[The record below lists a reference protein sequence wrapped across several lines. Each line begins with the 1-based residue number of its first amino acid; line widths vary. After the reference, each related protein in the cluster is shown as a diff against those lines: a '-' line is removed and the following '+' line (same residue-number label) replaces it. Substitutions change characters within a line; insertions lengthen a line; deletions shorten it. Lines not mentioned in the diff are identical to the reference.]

1 MEGGGIAMSHTT
13 LRLLLEYN
21 QHPHRVCS
29 SDKEQLV
36 DQTLDA
42 MKHYMVNQEAKETIK
57 MLLSTE
63 NFLRKA
69 VIKSDLLPISN
80 GDVAYIDFGH
90 AYLHEAGYQ
99 HFGLVLSMANGKVFV
114 VPMTSNPNAYA
125 QAYDSAENPLGKKH
139 LMRVGLLSGLNRPS
153 VLFLNDCKFISS
165 TRVIEIKGHLSVTDP
180 LFAQIRQRVRAT
192 IFNDE

>member
-1 MEGGGIAMSHTT
+1 MPHHT
-13 LRLLLEYN
+13 LSILLDYN
-21 QHPHRVCS
+21 QHPHKVCP
-29 SDKEQLV
+29 SDKEVLV
-36 DQTLDA
+36 DQTLGA
-42 MKHYMVNQEAKETIK
+42 MKHYMVNQEVKDTIK

-69 VIKSDLLPISN
+69 VLKPELLPISI

-99 HFGLVLSMANGKVFV
+99 HFGLVLSMVNGKVFV

-125 QAYDSAENPLGKKH
+125 QAYDAQLNPSGKKH

-153 VLFLNDCKFISS
+153 VLFLNDSKFISPS
-165 TRVIEIKGHLSVTDP
+165 RIIEIKGHLLVTDP
-180 LFAQIRQRVRAT
+180 LFEQITHRVRTT
-192 IFNDE
+192 IFNTE

>member
-1 MEGGGIAMSHTT
+1 
-13 LRLLLEYN
+13 
-21 QHPHRVCS
+21 VK
-29 SDKEQLV
+29 D
-36 DQTLDA
+36 
-42 MKHYMVNQEAKETIK
+42 TIK

-69 VIKSDLLPISN
+69 VAKPEVLPLSI

-99 HFGLVLSMANGKVFV
+99 HFGLVLSVVNGKVFV

-125 QAYDSAENPLGKKH
+125 QAYDGCSNPTGKKH

-153 VLFLNDCKFISS
+153 VLFLNDSKFISPS
-165 TRVIEIKGHLSVTDP
+165 RIIEIKGHLSVTDP
-180 LFAQIRQRVRAT
+180 LFADITHRVRAT
-192 IFNDE
+192 IFNAE